1 MTRPAWMM
9 VVTAGLGACL
19 APGCFRPWLKDS
31 SESVQQVSPD
41 SREIWTGRIVSP
53 YQPLPER
60 TVHWQDEIK
69 DAVAP
74 ASFPDAERKQDTK
87 ANNKADPDRENTERA
102 ADKRSQV
109 IELGPPTPPDPPL
122 VAALRAL
129 MEKRPA
135 EALDLLKGYERASQ
149 ELLLSLLPLAVRL
162 TEGGLQQPNP
172 GELAAVLEQLR
183 ALERPLAERA
193 ALGIDKM
200 CLCRRIESYGVYQKV
215 PEDWAYAAGVG
226 DQPGELVQVYVE
238 LRNFASKQQG
248 NSFETCLTSSLEI
261 HDYRGNLV
269 WRRDFPAQPDHSHS
283 ARHDYFINYRFA
295 VPPHVPPGSYVLWI
309 QVKDLT
315 GQPGKDAPA
324 YRTARRSLDFRVHGT
339 GTGRGSWGEPGVV
352 LKSGEADHDLR
363 RQGADGEGP

>member
-1 MTRPAWMM
+1 MARPAWMF

-19 APGCFRPWLKDS
+19 VPGCFRPWIKDS
-31 SESVQQVSPD
+31 SETIEQVRPD
-41 SREIWTGRIVSP
+41 SEELWTGKIVSP
-53 YQPLPER
+53 YHPLPER
-60 TVHWQDEIK
+60 KVQWPNEFNGAVEPVNHDDAKDRQARSTDRDSEKSERDTV
-69 DAVAP
+69 
-74 ASFPDAERKQDTK
+74 
-87 ANNKADPDRENTERA
+87 
-102 ADKRSQV
+102 KRSPV
-109 IELGPPTPPDPPL
+109 ITLAPPMSVDPPL

-129 MEKRPA
+129 IEKRPA
-135 EALDLLKGYERASQ
+135 EALDLLKGYEKASQ

-172 GELAAVLEQLR
+172 GELAAVLEQIR

-200 CLCRRIESYGVYQKV
+200 CLCRKIESYGVYQKV
-215 PEDWAYAAGVG
+215 PDDWAYAAGVG

-248 NSFETCLTSSLEI
+248 SSYETCLASSLEI
-261 HDYRGNLV
+261 RDYHGTLV
-269 WRRDFPAQPDHSHS
+269 WRRDFQAQPDHSHS
-283 ARHDYFINYRFA
+283 PRHDYFINYRFA

-339 GTGRGSWGEPGVV
+339 GTSRGSWGEPGVV

-363 RQGADGEGP
+363 RQGADSERP